1 MNSYVLSIDGFLRF
15 STIVARNGFIGQEN
29 SHENV
34 TDNLLKLTVRDEAV
48 MRKIVI
54 LLLGIFTL
62 AGCSVKKRLY
72 TYSLDDT
79 KLEANFHAKYKSWSG
94 VSSGAEMTYT
104 SLQFVELDLSKGRMR
119 RFLET
124 ASRPDPMLPFG
135 DSAIAKVIADVP
147 WLELTAEEI
156 SKFQNSVLAWLNT
169 NPPPVYN
176 SPMALGREDGHVTR
190 LTVTLGKKTISTT
203 LNPRS
208 RFRSDDPLKP
218 PKEWDT
224 LVESLITKP

>member
-1 MNSYVLSIDGFLRF
+1 
-15 STIVARNGFIGQEN
+15 
-29 SHENV
+29 
-34 TDNLLKLTVRDEAV
+34 
-48 MRKIVI
+48 MRKIVV
-54 LLLGIFTL
+54 LVLVIFAL

-94 VSSGAEMTYT
+94 VSSGAEMTST

-119 RFLET
+119 KFIET

-135 DSAIAKVIADVP
+135 DSAIAKVIAEVP
-147 WLELTAEEI
+147 WLELTAEET

-169 NPPPVYN
+169 NPPPSYN
-176 SPMALGREDGHVTR
+176 SPMTLGREDGHVTR
-190 LTVTLGKKTISTT
+190 LTVTLGRKTISTT

-208 RFRSDDPLKP
+208 GYREDDPLKP
-218 PKEWDT
+218 PKEWNA
-224 LVESLITKP
+224 LIESLISKP